1 VTRLEGTKFDSEKVG
16 LSYEL
21 ELADEDVIEWTAW
34 NAHSKRQLQELRPE
48 VGDTLRV
55 TFDGIDPAAPNP
67 AMATKLY
74 TIEVVERGSDIPF
87 EVAS

>member
-1 VTRLEGTKFDSEKVG
+1 
-16 LSYEL
+16 
-21 ELADEDVIEWTAW
+21 
-34 NAHSKRQLQELRPE
+34 